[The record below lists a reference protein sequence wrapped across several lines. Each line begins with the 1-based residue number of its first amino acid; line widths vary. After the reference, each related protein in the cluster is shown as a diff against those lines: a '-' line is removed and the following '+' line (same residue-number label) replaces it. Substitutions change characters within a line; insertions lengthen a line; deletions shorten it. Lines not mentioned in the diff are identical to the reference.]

1 MKKIL
6 LRLLGGLAAL
16 LLLLVLVAY
25 LLPSTYRVERTLVI
39 NAKPE
44 AVFALV
50 GDLRRWKDWGAWQ
63 ERDPAMKMTYS
74 EKTAV
79 VGGWSAW
86 ESESEGNGKMTLTA
100 TDAPKRVVYKLEFPD
115 MGTSSEGVLA
125 LTPAAG
131 GVQVV
136 WTDAGGLGMNP
147 LFRWF
152 GLFIEKMIGPDFEK
166 GLANM
171 KKLAEAGPK

>member
-1 MKKIL
+1 MKIL
-6 LRLLGGLAAL
+6 LRLLGGLVAV

-25 LLPSTYRVERTLVI
+25 LLPSTYRVERTIVI

-50 GDLRRWKDWGAWQ
+50 GDLRRWKEWGAWQ
-63 ERDPAMKMTYS
+63 ERDPAMKMTYA

-86 ESESEGNGKMTLTA
+86 ESKSEGSGKMTITA
-100 TDAPKRVVYKLEFPD
+100 TDAPKRVVYLLEFPE
-115 MGTSSEGVLA
+115 MGTSSEGTMT
-125 LTPAAG
+125 LTSAAG

-136 WTDAGGLGMNP
+136 WSDGGSLGMNP

-152 GLFIEKMIGPDFEK
+152 GLFIEKIIGPDFEK
-166 GLANM
+166 GLANL
-171 KKLAEAGPK
+171 KKLAEAGTK

>member
-1 MKKIL
+1 MKLL

-25 LLPSTYRVERTLVI
+25 FLPATYRVERAIVI

-44 AVFALV
+44 VVFPLLA
-50 GDLRRWKDWGAWQ
+50 DLRRWKEWGAWQ
-63 ERDPAMKMTYS
+63 ERDPGMKVTYS
-74 EKTAV
+74 EKSTG
-79 VGGWSAW
+79 VGAWSAW
-86 ESESEGNGKMTLTA
+86 ESKTEGSGKMTITA
-100 TDAPKRVVYKLEFPD
+100 AEATKRVVYLLEFPE
-115 MGTSSEGVLA
+115 MGTSSEGTMALA
-125 LTPAAG
+125 PAAG

-136 WTDAGGLGMNP
+136 WTDAGNLGMNP

-166 GLANM
+166 GLANL
-171 KKLAEAGPK
+171 KKLAEAGSK